1 MSKSLSYITK
11 TATMGKSS
19 KRKRNKQT
27 DVEKETI
34 EKATYEKGKM
44 HAYCGHVWVKGKPAH
59 ARFTRHD
66 GYESGRGSSAINDMI
81 RLAGKKIH
89 LRPHSTTLV
98 NDLDDH
104 MRQYTIKRTG
114 SRHNSITMGSSKL
127 LPLEASRH
135 RVIRTFKTSHEY
147 ALENK
152 NLPED

>member
-1 MSKSLSYITK
+1 
-11 TATMGKSS
+11 MGKSS

-27 DVEKETI
+27 DVEKEAI

-59 ARFTRHD
+59 ARFTRYD
-66 GYESGRGSSAINDMI
+66 GYESGRGNSATQSERAIPWTNGNP
-81 RLAGKKIH
+81 RGVPKEIH
-89 LRPHSTTLV
+89 LGPKEG
-98 NDLDDH
+98 
-104 MRQYTIKRTG
+104 MRQNTIKRTG